1 MFSQVYRVELCKK
14 YMNKAVIT
22 GGIIAVIIGIIIIS
36 VTGAMKSSD
45 VQPIVEDN
53 EAVPIPENEVENP
66 TGGRNL
72 SVELSETM
80 VLTSP

>member
-36 VTGAMKSSD
+36 VTGTMKSSD

>member
-1 MFSQVYRVELCKK
+1 
-14 YMNKAVIT
+14 MNKAVIT

-36 VTGAMKSSD
+36 VTGTMKSSD

-53 EAVPIPENEVENP
+53 EVVPIPENEVENP

>member
-14 YMNKAVIT
+14 YMNKVVIT

-36 VTGAMKSSD
+36 VISTVKSSD
-45 VQPIVEDN
+45 VQSSIEDN
-53 EAVPIPENEVENP
+53 ESPTIPENEVENP

>member
-36 VTGAMKSSD
+36 VTGTMKSSD

-53 EAVPIPENEVENP
+53 EVVPIPENEVENP
-66 TGGRNL
+66 IGGRNL

>member
-1 MFSQVYRVELCKK
+1 
-14 YMNKAVIT
+14 MNKAVIT

-36 VTGAMKSSD
+36 VISTMKSSD

-53 EAVPIPENEVENP
+53 EVVPIPENEVENP

>member
-36 VTGAMKSSD
+36 VISTMKSSD

-53 EAVPIPENEVENP
+53 EVVPIPENEVENP

>member
-36 VTGAMKSSD
+36 VIGTIKSSD
-45 VQPIVEDN
+45 IQPIVEDN
-53 EAVPIPENEVENP
+53 EVVPIPENEVENP

>member
-22 GGIIAVIIGIIIIS
+22 GGIIAVVIGIIIILVIS
-36 VTGAMKSSD
+36 TMKSSD

-53 EAVPIPENEVENP
+53 EVVPIPENEVENL